1 MKIPVIEKIK
11 SLPKQTEE
19 TLRDAFSVL
28 LSLEDR
34 HEADEYVKWIREE
47 AKKIRSASMYELIRN
62 TYFYAGQYNFDAFMV
77 GMEWNREPQARFW
90 IPCRRVLEENHI
102 ALCNCNAA
110 ARNFYAFT
118 PAFDKKMK

>member
-28 LSLEDR
+28 LSLEARCD
-34 HEADEYVKWIREE
+34 ADEYVKWIREE
-47 AKKIRSASMYELIRN
+47 VKKIRSASIYELIRN

-77 GMEWNREPQARFW
+77 GMEWNREPQVRLSF
-90 IPCRRVLEENHI
+90 NHLYVFVNRCPTNI
-102 ALCNCNAA
+102 TNSCKL
-110 ARNFYAFT
+110 
-118 PAFDKKMK
+118 